1 MRGFSSSTGVNM
13 ALGMC
18 TASYSRVEGRTLKAT
33 DLHSWPSVG
42 LAAHDSPRMTPRSR
56 KRQSR
61 IPRR

>member
-42 LAAHDSPRMTPRSR
+42 LAAHDSPEQDSPEQDPQR
-56 KRQSR
+56 
-61 IPRR
+61 